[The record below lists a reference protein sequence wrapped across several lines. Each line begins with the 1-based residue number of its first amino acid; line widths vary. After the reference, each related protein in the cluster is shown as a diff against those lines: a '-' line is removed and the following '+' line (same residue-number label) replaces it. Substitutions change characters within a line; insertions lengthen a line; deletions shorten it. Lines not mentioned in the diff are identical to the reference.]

1 MLLARCFNRNTGE
14 EVPLPYDLHGARIGA
29 LLNRASGSCDA
40 AAEETMASI
49 LAAAGIAVAELHCV
63 AGAEVET
70 ALARLAKAPLDTL
83 IVLGGDGT
91 IRSAAETCSRS
102 GMRFIALPG
111 GTMNMLPRGL
121 YGERTWQEALRDTLA
136 APCEVAI
143 GGGETDGH
151 RFFCGAIFGTPAH
164 WAEAREALRMRRVRD
179 AMARALQAWRRTF
192 SAQVRYDFG
201 PGGTGKALAVA
212 VLCPLISRAMPSDAP
227 AFEAAALNPHDVGEA
242 FGLALRG
249 LMSDWRRDANVT
261 TVAARDIAVAARRPI
276 PALLD
281 GEMVRLDTIA
291 QIRFV
296 PEAFRAL
303 VPEGSPVLAAHH
315 EEAV

>member
-1 MLLARCFNRNTGE
+1 
-14 EVPLPYDLHGARIGA
+14 
-29 LLNRASGSCDA
+29 
-40 AAEETMASI
+40 MASI
-49 LAAAGIAVAELHCV
+49 LTAEGMAATELHSV

-70 ALARLAKAPLDTL
+70 VLARLANAPLDTL

-91 IRSAAETCSRS
+91 IRSTAEACSRS

-121 YGERTWQEALRDTLA
+121 YGERPWQQALRDTLA
-136 APCEVAI
+136 APREVTI
-143 GGGETDGH
+143 GGGEVDGH

-164 WAEAREALRMRRVRD
+164 WAEAREALRVRRLRD
-179 AMARALQAWRRTF
+179 AITRALRAWRRTF
-192 SAQVRYDFG
+192 SGKVRYDFG

-227 AFEAAALNPHDVGEA
+227 AFEAAALNPHDLGEA

-261 TVAARDIAVAARRPI
+261 TVAARDIAVTARKPI

-281 GEMVRLDTIA
+281 GEMVRLGAAA

-296 PEAFRAL
+296 PDAFRAL
-303 VPEGSPVLAAHH
+303 VPAGSPLQTAHH
-315 EEAV
+315 EEAL